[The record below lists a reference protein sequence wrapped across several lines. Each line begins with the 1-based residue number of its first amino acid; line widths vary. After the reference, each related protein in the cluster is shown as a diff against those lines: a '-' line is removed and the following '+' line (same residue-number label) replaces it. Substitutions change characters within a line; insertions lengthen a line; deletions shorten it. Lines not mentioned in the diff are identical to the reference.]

1 MNANLFL
8 LMLKPNFENSDGEYH
23 FISEDE
29 MPSIPSMPIDKN
41 FGSIENILESML
53 SYYIGLPLFNPTY
66 ILFDI
71 ALQEDDINIY
81 YYTFIPS
88 QINLVHGY
96 LNNISE
102 ISDVQSYQKLL
113 KKII

>member
-8 LMLKPNFENSDGEYH
+8 LMLKPNFQDSDGEYH
-23 FISEDE
+23 FISEDDTD
-29 MPSIPSMPIDKN
+29 SIPSMPIDKD
-41 FGSIENILESML
+41 FGSIDTILESIL
-53 SYYIGLPLFNPTY
+53 SYYIGLPLFNPSY
-66 ILFDI
+66 ILLDI
-71 ALQEDDINIY
+71 TLKEENINIY

-102 ISDVQSYQKLL
+102 ISDVQAYQKLL